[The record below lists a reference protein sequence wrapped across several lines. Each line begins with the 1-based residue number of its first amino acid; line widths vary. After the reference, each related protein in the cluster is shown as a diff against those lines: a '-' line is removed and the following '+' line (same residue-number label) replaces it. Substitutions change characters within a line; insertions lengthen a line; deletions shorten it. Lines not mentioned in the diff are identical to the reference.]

1 VTNYERVTSVSVYKD
16 DRDWLQER
24 QRKVSF
30 ERNRHV
36 PMCDLVRE
44 LVKYVKD
51 AEAGAGA

>member
-1 VTNYERVTSVSVYKD
+1 MTDYERVTSVSVYRD

-36 PMCDLVRE
+36 PMCDLMRD
-44 LVKYVKD
+44 LVKYIKD
-51 AEAGAGA
+51 AEAGAQA